1 MGCDRIP
8 VVWSA
13 QVQYINAASTGFAE
27 CSAGLREIKTMADSA
42 LQRKNMVESQVRPSD
57 VTDRRIMAAM
67 QDIPR
72 ERFVPEG
79 QQSLAY
85 MDETIPFGPGRGLLA
100 PRIFARLVQLANIGP
115 DDKVLDVGCLTGY
128 SSAVLKRLG
137 GQVVALESDAALAGT
152 AKALLA
158 AQDAKL
164 VDVVTG
170 ALAAGHAAA
179 GPYDVI
185 VVEGAA
191 GRIPEALT
199 SQLALGGRLV
209 AIETTSRRLSQAVIV
224 TKSASGLTKRVAF
237 EASGTLLPGFE
248 KPAVFAF

>member
-8 VVWSA
+8 VVQIA

-27 CSAGLREIKTMADSA
+27 CSVGFREIRTMADSA

-79 QQSLAY
+79 QKPLAY
-85 MDETIPFGPGRGLLA
+85 MDEEIPFGAGRGLLA

-128 SSAVLKRLG
+128 STAVIVRLSG
-137 GQVVALESDAALAGT
+137 HVVALESDAELAGT
-152 AKALLA
+152 ARNLFA
-158 AQDAKL
+158 AQEAKAAE
-164 VDVVTG
+164 VVTG

-185 VVEGAA
+185 VVEGATE
-191 GRIPEALT
+191 RIPETLT
-199 SQLALGGRLV
+199 SQLAPGGRLV